1 MPKLIFRAWV
11 PVVLCMWKFG
21 GEPRSSAGNSNK
33 LLYLHDRNFCVS
45 DRLVVVVGV
54 VIVVEAAVEAA
65 VEAVKRFLAKILH
78 TTMQNF
84 FY

>member
-1 MPKLIFRAWV
+1 MPQLIFRAWV
-11 PVVLCMWKFG
+11 PVVFCMWKFG

-54 VIVVEAAVEAA
+54 VIVVEAAVEA
-65 VEAVKRFLAKILH
+65 VKRFHAKILH
-78 TTMQNF
+78 ATMQNF
-84 FY
+84 CY